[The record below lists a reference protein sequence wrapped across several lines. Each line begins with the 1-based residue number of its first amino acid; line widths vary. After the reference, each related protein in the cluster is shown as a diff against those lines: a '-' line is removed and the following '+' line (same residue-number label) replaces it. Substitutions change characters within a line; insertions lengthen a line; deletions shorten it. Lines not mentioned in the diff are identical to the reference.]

1 MNSKHGTSIK
11 TDLEPETFKPN
22 LREPSDLL
30 EADQIEK
37 VETVVQTCSDGT
49 LHMQPCQITCSGNHV
64 NQTLN
69 DKTGSKKKKK
79 TEPTMNRCS

>member
-37 VETVVQTCSDGT
+37 VESSRNRWFDKHSQATCPENIE
-49 LHMQPCQITCSGNHV
+49 M
-64 NQTLN
+64 
-69 DKTGSKKKKK
+69 
-79 TEPTMNRCS
+79 